1 MKSSHCRA
9 FWFTPTISLYP
20 RLTAQDRYFIFFV
33 PMIFT
38 LLFSKSVLAS
48 VPWTNELFYY
58 AIVAVDEKGNRGQI
72 R

>member
-1 MKSSHCRA
+1 MHADNLPVPEAHGTR
-9 FWFTPTISLYP
+9 
-20 RLTAQDRYFIFFV
+20 QVIFPQFFLV
-33 PMIFT
+33 SIFSQYNF
-38 LLFSKSVLAS
+38 FSQFVLAS

>member
-1 MKSSHCRA
+1 M
-9 FWFTPTISLYP
+9 
-20 RLTAQDRYFIFFV
+20 
-33 PMIFT
+33 
-38 LLFSKSVLAS
+38 LAS